1 MLGPAGCRETWGCWK
16 KRSDQLKIFFIWE
29 TTAVKLSSTFVNRK
43 LPVDKVTFAV
53 RGSPVINDA
62 TLADAE
68 KTGMTGLVK
77 VIDNGSDAPGTII
90 E

>member
-1 MLGPAGCRETWGCWK
+1 
-16 KRSDQLKIFFIWE
+16 
-29 TTAVKLSSTFVNRK
+29 
-43 LPVDKVTFAV
+43 VDKVTFAV